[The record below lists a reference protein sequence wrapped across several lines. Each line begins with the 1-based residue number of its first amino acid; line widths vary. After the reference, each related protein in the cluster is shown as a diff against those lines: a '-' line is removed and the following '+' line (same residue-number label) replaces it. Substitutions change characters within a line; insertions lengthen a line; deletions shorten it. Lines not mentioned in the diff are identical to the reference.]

1 MEILKRGKSYR
12 ICISCGSDSNGK
24 RIRQYVTYSPD
35 PTLTPKQ
42 QEQAAYKYGIELE
55 NKMKRGGTVKY
66 EALSFDGFAD
76 LYFKNHATTLKE
88 YTAKQYR
95 DIYEKRIKPYF
106 GKMRIKNIT
115 ALDIRQ
121 WLTEM
126 ERSELT
132 CNTEKLA
139 DNSKGVY
146 FRTLKAMLGVAVKW
160 EIIDDNPCRKVTMP
174 KSKEN
179 KVKALQSSDLE
190 KLYSKID
197 TFEDPRAVLLIYLFT
212 LSGIREGEAAGL
224 KWQDIDFDNN
234 ILHIEREAMY
244 IPKEGLKITPPK
256 SATSTRDIVIP
267 DVLCEKLKEYKAIQD
282 KDIADRE
289 SLYHDEGYIIT
300 QFNGAPVHA
309 KTIRNWIK
317 KACAFCDVPYVT
329 VHGLRH
335 TYASILIAKGIDPRT
350 TAAQLGHSTP
360 SLTMNIYANP
370 QNEAKKRAANLLDSY
385 KRDIDNAQ

>member
-1 MEILKRGKSYR
+1 MDIFKRGKSYR
-12 ICISCGSDSNGK
+12 ISISCGFDSNGK
-24 RIRQYVTYSPD
+24 RIRKYITYNPD
-35 PTLTPKQ
+35 PTMSPKQ
-42 QEQAAYKYGIELE
+42 QEHAAYKYGIELE
-55 NKMKRGGTVKY
+55 NKIKRGGSVEY
-66 EALSFDGFAD
+66 ESFTFDEFAE

-88 YTAKQYR
+88 YTAKQYK
-95 DIYEKRIKPYF
+95 DIYEKRLKPYF
-106 GKMRIKNIT
+106 GNMRIKNISP
-115 ALDIRQ
+115 LDIRR
-121 WLTEM
+121 WLTDM
-126 ERSELT
+126 ERSEHT
-132 CNTEKLA
+132 SNTEKLT

-179 KVKALQSSDLE
+179 KVKALQSHELD
-190 KLYSKID
+190 KLLSKID
-197 TFEDPRAVLLIYLFT
+197 SFEEPRAVLLIYLFT

-234 ILHIEREAMY
+234 IMHIEREAMY
-244 IPKEGLKITPPK
+244 IPKEGLRITPPK

-267 DVLCEKLKEYKAIQD
+267 NALCEKLKAYKVIQD

-350 TAAQLGHSTP
+350 TAAQLGHSSP
-360 SLTMNIYANP
+360 SITMNIYANP
-370 QNEAKKRAANLLDSY
+370 QNEAKKRAANLLDTVAD
-385 KRDIDNAQ
+385 KAKE